1 MKKILAVALT
11 VLALLSLTACGG
23 EETACLNVYNWGE
36 YISDGSEG
44 TLDVNREF
52 EEYYFKKHGKKLK
65 VNYTTYASNEDMY
78 NKVRSGGVSY
88 DLIIPSDYMIERMI
102 NEGLLLKLDFS
113 NIPNYKYIDE
123 QYKYA
128 FYDKTSEYSVPYQCG
143 YVGIIY
149 NTSIIEE
156 TPVDWELLWDEKYA
170 GQILQFN
177 NPRDAFGTA
186 MYSMGI
192 DVNTKD
198 EALWQKAKDA
208 LSKEKPLIQSY
219 VMDEVFNKM
228 KNSSAAAAPYY
239 AGDFLT
245 MYQDNPNLAFYYPE
259 SGTNIFVDAMCIPT
273 CAKNKEI
280 AEEYINFM
288 LSEEIG
294 VANAEYTWYTSPNL
308 LVAQNEDYI
317 ADMQEAHENAVEILY
332 PEGVKSSYFETLD
345 TQTQE
350 LLNSLWEELK
360 IDNAVE
366 PWVYIFSGGIVA
378 FVLLLILFGYI
389 RKRINESYI

>member
-23 EETACLNVYNWGE
+23 EKTACLNVYNWGE

-156 TPVDWELLWDEKYA
+156 TPVDWDLLWDEKYA

-208 LSKEKPLIQSY
+208 LSEEKPLIQSY